1 MRKVLSIIFFLF
13 LIIICFEV
21 IYYISMVNKKTI
33 AINNIS
39 KEFTLSLV
47 SNYKNTIDE
56 ETSIIYAILTHQD
69 LNRTNMY
76 TIKGKDN
83 TILSVQITPNT
94 RFFTRKQISLG
105 KRQVLHDAVEPTSNM
120 SLQREL

>member
-1 MRKVLSIIFFLF
+1 
-13 LIIICFEV
+13 
-21 IYYISMVNKKTI
+21 MVNKKTI

-105 KRQVLHDAVEPTSNM
+105 KRQVPYDELEPKGFN
-120 SLQREL
+120 LQKNNIYMFEWFTNDDDHKLVSVIRNKI